1 MHTTTFQVFWH
12 MLPLQTHN
20 HNIDFSHTHK
30 QNIDYSVVDRGR
42 INKGHIFV
50 LGLTKEFGQQCVN
63 FS

>member
-1 MHTTTFQVFWH
+1 